1 MQGGTD
7 VQSPELPFLY
17 VFNSLLKQ
25 GNNVLIYHL
34 VENFFP
40 HPVSVYQVLLPQTAQ
55 MVGNGGFG

>member
-34 VENFFP
+34 IENFLP
-40 HPVSVYQVLLPQTAQ
+40 RTVCVYQVLLS
-55 MVGNGGFG
+55 

>member
-1 MQGGTD
+1 M
-7 VQSPELPFLY
+7 QSPELPFLY